1 MTVRPLSDHQVRSA
15 AFAWLSRLVDTHGDE
30 LPYRHLA
37 DGFMIEGYRVPLLG
51 PQGIFKPQVLAEIP
65 LSITTAPNG
74 RYNDS
79 FDDQGLLAY
88 RYRGTDPG
96 HRDNAGLRL
105 AMQRRTPLIYLH
117 GIVRGK
123 YLAAWPV
130 YVVGDD
136 PQGLT
141 FTVAIDD
148 VNLLDR
154 GTVAVGAPCVAD
166 PRADE
171 SRRVYITG
179 IFRRRLHQRGFRERV
194 MQAYRS
200 QCAMCRL
207 KHDKLLDAAHIIGD
221 TEAGGEPVV
230 PNGLSL
236 CKIHHAAFDQ
246 HFLGVSP
253 DCRIL
258 VRQDILVETDGPML
272 RHGLQ
277 ELHGTALVLPRRPE
291 QQPDR
296 DRLAL
301 RFERFRK
308 AG

>member
-1 MTVRPLSDHQVRSA
+1 MNSGPLSDHQVRSA
-15 AFAWLSRLVDTHGDE
+15 AFAWLSRLVEIHGDN
-30 LPYRHLA
+30 LPYQPLA
-37 DGFMIEGYRVPLLG
+37 NGFMIAGQRVPLLG
-51 PQGIFKPQVLAEIP
+51 PQGIFKPRVLAEIP
-65 LSITTAPNG
+65 LSITTAPHG
-74 RYNDS
+74 PYDDS
-79 FDDQGLLAY
+79 FDDHGLLAY

-105 AMQRRTPLIYLH
+105 AMQRRTPLVYLH

-130 YVVGDD
+130 YIVGDD
-136 PQGLT
+136 PQNLT

-148 VNLLDR
+148 VKMLDSAAAAT
-154 GTVAVGAPCVAD
+154 GASVGADPLAD
-166 PRADE
+166 Q

-179 IFRRRLHQRGFRERV
+179 IFKKRLHQRGFRERV

-207 KHDKLLDAAHIIGD
+207 KHDELLDAAHIIGD
-221 TEAGGEPVV
+221 TEVRGEPVV
-230 PNGLSL
+230 PNGISL

-253 DCRIL
+253 DYQIL
-258 VRQDILVETDGPML
+258 VRRDILVETDGPML

-277 ELHGTALVLPRRPE
+277 ELHGTALVLPRRSE
-291 QQPDR
+291 QRPDQ

-301 RFERFRK
+301 RFERFRD